1 MTLFNKKDKLFIKR
15 TFDLALLGN
24 QKASPNPTVGAV
36 IVHNGKIIGEGYH
49 EQYGGPHA
57 EVNAANSVPDSK
69 KHLLKESTIYISLE
83 PCCIHGN
90 TPPCT
95 DLIIKH
101 KIPKVF
107 VSSIDETVGVQGKS
121 PTLLANEGIEVH
133 TGILQKEGNEI
144 CKIRNTFVSQQRPY
158 IILKYA
164 QSEDH
169 FIGKPDAA
177 IWLTNPIS
185 KRLVHKWRSEVDAI
199 IIGTNTAKI
208 DNPKLTNRHYYGNS
222 PLRIILDR
230 NLQLPSEL
238 NVMDDRH
245 PTLIITQQAPPDHS
259 NKNTQYLQL
268 PFDEYLLERL
278 MNYLYQFKISSL
290 LVEGGAKL
298 LESFI
303 ETELWDEARIF
314 TAPRTLGDGIKAP
327 SIKAPLIQEKAILKD
342 KLSIYQRI

>member
-1 MTLFNKKDKLFIKR
+1 MTSFNKKDELYIKR
-15 TFDLALLGN
+15 SFDLALLGN

-36 IVHNGKIIGEGYH
+36 IVYDEKIIGEGFH
-49 EQYGGPHA
+49 QQYGGPHA
-57 EVNAANSVPDSK
+57 EVNAVNSIPASK
-69 KHLLKESTIYISLE
+69 QHLLKNSTIYISLE

-101 KIPKVF
+101 QIPKVF
-107 VSSIDETVGVQGKS
+107 VASIDETVGVQGNS
-121 PTLLANEGIEVH
+121 PKLLANEGIEVH
-133 TGILQKEGNEI
+133 TGILQEVGNEI

-164 QSEDH
+164 QSEDQ
-169 FIGKPDAA
+169 FIGKEDAQV
-177 IWLTNPIS
+177 WLTNPIS

-199 IIGTNTAKI
+199 MIGTNTAKI
-208 DNPKLTNRHYYGNS
+208 DNPQLTNRYYFGNS

-230 NLQLPSEL
+230 NLQLSKEL
-238 NVMDDRH
+238 NVMNDSH
-245 PTLIITQQAPPDHS
+245 PTLIITQQDPPEHS
-259 NKNTQYLQL
+259 YKSTQFLQL
-268 PFDEYLLERL
+268 PFDEYLLDRL

-303 ETELWDEARIF
+303 ETELWDEARVF
-314 TAPRTLGDGIKAP
+314 TAPKTLKDGIKAP
-327 SIKAPLIQEKAILKD
+327 SIKAPIIQEKVILKD